1 MRLRMLRRA
10 GSTLANIQKIINN
23 HARLSKEAQL
33 KEVSVGFWIL
43 GIQTWTAAVTLLHAL
58 VATEGLGREQAT
70 EGWAG
75 MRNPERSLERLVHFQ
90 GVEV

>member
-1 MRLRMLRRA
+1 MQA
-10 GSTLANIQKIINN
+10 AHWQIYKIIIIIIT
-23 HARLSKEAQL
+23 RD
-33 KEVSVGFWIL
+33 FWIL
-43 GIQTWTAAVTLLHAL
+43 GGQNWTAAVTLLHAL